1 MFVQVF
7 RSRIEMIHAWCFL
20 LVVSPAISAE
30 ETVKYNRDIR
40 PILAENC
47 FSCHGPDSAS
57 READLRLDER
67 DAAIELGALVPGE
80 PDESELVLRLFTDDQ
95 ETLMP
100 PPETKKFLTDEEKQ
114 LLKRWVQQGG
124 EYERHWSLIPPA
136 IVDIPSSP
144 KDGWAKNT
152 IDQFVLAQLN
162 VVQLKPAPE
171 ADPRTLFRRLHL
183 DITGLPP
190 QPGEVDAFEQD
201 YGRDGDEALSRWID
215 SLMER
220 PTWGEHRAR
229 YWLDAAR
236 YADTH
241 GLHFDNYR
249 EMWPYRDWVIRS
261 FNANQPFD
269 QFTLEQIAGDL
280 LPDPTND
287 QLVATGFQRC
297 NMTTNEGGTID
308 AENLANYAADR
319 VQTLGW
325 VFLATTTNCA
335 QCHDHKF
342 DAITMQDYYSLT
354 AFFRNTTQGP
364 KDRNNKDGGGPV
376 ISVPVESDRARSLAL
391 PGEIEELTQQRD
403 QRREDAKPA
412 YEKWL
417 SELDRSEIT
426 SRLPQQDLIVHLP
439 MTEGQ
444 GNQLQNA
451 VAGGEAFAAIGDLE
465 WRDGGKFGKSAT
477 MKKGR
482 TVNLESVA
490 DFEFDQPFTV
500 ASWIRAGKD
509 NVNGG
514 VIARMDQDADYRGW
528 DLYQSGRKLAVH
540 LIDTWPTNGIKVST
554 ESDVLEPGQWQH
566 VLVTYDGSRK
576 PQGIHIY
583 VNGAKQSVKVEK
595 DTLKPEATMRTET
608 PTRIGQRSGDQIFE
622 DGSLQDVRIY
632 GRVINDKEIA
642 DIVGTGTLSLLLAT
656 VDEPA
661 LKTNKAL
668 FEHYLLKVDP
678 DFVALVAKVNALN
691 SESAAIKERSPIT
704 HVQKERMDMSP
715 AANILLRGHYD
726 TLGDKV
732 AAETPEALHAFP
744 EGAPR
749 NRLGLA
755 QWLVDP
761 ANPLTARVTVN
772 RFWQEV
778 FGRGL
783 VPTSEDFGVMGTPPS
798 HPQLL
803 DWLSLEFQSNG
814 WNVKEFFKLML
825 MSATYRQSATVTA
838 EKIEKDRD
846 NAWLSRGPRFRMDA
860 EMIRDYA
867 LATSG
872 LLSPQMYGPGTRPY
886 QPTNIWEVVG
896 LPGGNTRKYVQDKGE
911 NLYRRSV
918 YNFWKRMAPP
928 PNLEAFN
935 APSREVCAVRRE
947 RTNTPLQALV
957 TLNDP
962 QFVEAA
968 RVLAE
973 QAMLE
978 ATQRPDSVSA
988 EKLIVD
994 AISRRALG
1002 RSFTPVEE
1010 QLVLQNQR
1018 KLRDH
1023 YASHAEAAEKLLSVG
1038 EAPSAKNLSPVE
1050 LAAWTLV
1057 CNQVLNLDEVLN
1069 K

>member
-7 RSRIEMIHAWCFL
+7 RSRIKMIHAWCFL

-57 READLRLDER
+57 RKADLRLDER

-80 PDESELVLRLFTDDQ
+80 PDESELVLRLFTDD
-95 ETLMP
+95 EEALMP

-136 IVDIPSSP
+136 MVDLPASS
-144 KDGWAKNT
+144 KDGWAKNA

-162 VVQLKPAPE
+162 VVELKPAPE

-342 DAITMQDYYSLT
+342 DAITLQDYYSLA

-376 ISVPVESDRARSLAL
+376 ISVPLESDRARSLAL

-465 WRDGGKFGKSAT
+465 WRDGGKFGRSAT

-528 DLYQSGRKLAVH
+528 DLFQSGRKLAVH

-554 ESDVLEPGQWQH
+554 ESDVLAPGQWQH

-632 GRVINDKEIA
+632 GRVINDNEIA

-678 DFVALVAKVNALN
+678 DFVALVAKVDALN
-691 SESAAIKERSPIT
+691 SESAAIKARSPIT

-715 AANILLRGHYD
+715 ATNILLRGHYD

-772 RFWQEV
+772 RFWQEI

-803 DWLSLEFQSNG
+803 DWLALEFQSNG

-872 LLSPQMYGPGTRPY
+872 LLSAQMYGPGTRPY

-994 AISRRALG
+994 TISRRALG

-1038 EAPSAKNLSPVE
+1038 EAPPAKDLSPVE